1 MEQFLV
7 VNKMFTDSGLPAL
20 PVPPALLQDNKLY
33 GEYDVHGIANYQSL
47 PPAPTTPPMLPGL
60 WNNTLPPAPTMTTP
74 ALPPAPTN
82 PPLLP
87 GLWNNTWTP
96 APTMTT
102 PAPCPI
108 DAVPGRLPVPLPPFQ
123 PVTPIPAPYPEH
135 SVKKEESVTLP
146 IQPQQPCSYSYH
158 QQPLHQQQQQQQQQ
172 YEMGGQP
179 KVDIRSPDGDGGVEI
194 FG

>member
-47 PPAPTTPPMLPGL
+47 PPAPTTPPMLRGL
-60 WNNTLPPAPTMTTP
+60 WNNTLP
-74 ALPPAPTN
+74 
-82 PPLLP
+82 
-87 GLWNNTWTP
+87 P